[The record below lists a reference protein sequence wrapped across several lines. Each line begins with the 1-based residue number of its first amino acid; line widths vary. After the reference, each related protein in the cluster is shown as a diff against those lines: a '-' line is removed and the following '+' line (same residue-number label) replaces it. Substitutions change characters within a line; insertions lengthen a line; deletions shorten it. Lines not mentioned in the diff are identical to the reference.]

1 MSGFDNTYYTNHL
14 NSLYTDSNIYNV
26 DSFLFNLR
34 IEDNNNVIIN
44 PAFKTIQN
52 LSYRSDNVDEVNIRA
67 EYISNSNSDIEY
79 TNVVNET
86 ASNKFSG
93 VASKEYVSVII
104 TKDSSDIPQNIVIDQ
119 INSINNRSTSTS
131 AGYINDNDTDAV
143 TKDHKRMNT
152 YMENVLIGSLI
163 SNFKTSFDLIR
174 GDANIINPSTNDDN
188 YKQAKYALRTI
199 ANSKLNTLIE
209 NMIDLGNSTL
219 CDIVTAKVTT
229 NLKFN
234 SNSSNTT
241 NKRYLNDK
249 FLSNLYNFKGPLYYK
264 LRSEMTKRLNVK
276 SIVNIENNDAQSY
289 FKMIIIDMYIK
300 IFYPLLVYNYISC
313 MMKLY
318 IQNGDFVNSRIA
330 LLAKIMYTYYFIL
343 KLANIY
349 SRGTSNANQTA
360 ILNSVI
366 NKLKKYLENVNKI
379 DLQGGSDVM
388 SSIVRDLHS
397 KSNDVVEKSATIQTV
412 SEQIKA
418 NQLAMRNVIY
428 NITELRKQYNDKR
441 ASLVVLVCIL
451 IILLSVCSLLLFIA
465 TPENNYNM
473 YTIYI
478 VGIMGLIFITLALGK
493 LISGIVNS
501 K

>member
-14 NSLYTDSNIYNV
+14 NSLYSDSNIYKV

-34 IEDNNNVIIN
+34 IEDNNNVITN
-44 PAFKTIQN
+44 PVFKTIQS
-52 LSYRSDNVDEVNIRA
+52 LTYRSDNVDEVNIRA
-67 EYISNSNSDIEY
+67 EYVSNSNSDIEY

-86 ASNKFSG
+86 SSNKFSG

-104 TKDSSDIPQNIVIDQ
+104 GKDSVDIPQNLVIDQ

-131 AGYINDNDTDAV
+131 AGYINDSDTDAV
-143 TKDHKRMNT
+143 TKDHARMDN
-152 YMENVLIGSLI
+152 YMENVIIGSLV

-174 GDANIINPSTNDDN
+174 GDANIINPATNDDN
-188 YKQAKYALRTI
+188 YNQARYALRTI

-209 NMIDLGNSTL
+209 NMIDLGNSAL
-219 CDIVTAKVTT
+219 CDIVTAKVST

-234 SNSSNTT
+234 STSSSSTD
-241 NKRYLNDK
+241 KRYVSDK

-276 SIVNIENNDAQSY
+276 NILENNDAQLY
-289 FKMIIIDMYIK
+289 FKMIIVDIYIK

-318 IQNGDFVNSRIA
+318 VKNGDFINSRIA

-343 KLANIY
+343 KISNIY
-349 SRGTSNANQTA
+349 SRGASNAVQTG
-360 ILNSVI
+360 ILTSVI
-366 NKLKKYLENVNKI
+366 NKLKKYLENVNRI

-397 KSNDVVEKSATIQTV
+397 KSNDVVEKSESIQSV
-412 SEQIKA
+412 SEQIKT

-428 NITELRKQYNDKR
+428 NTSELRKQYKDKR
-441 ASLVVLVCIL
+441 AVFVLLVCIL
-451 IILLSVCSLLLFIA
+451 IILFSVCSLLLFIQ
-465 TPENNYNM
+465 TPENNFKM

-478 VGIMGLIFITLALGK
+478 VGCMGLIFITLALGK
-493 LISGIVNS
+493 LISGIT
-501 K
+501 KQ